1 MNRILGEL
9 QSRVR
14 LQAVVLT
21 ISPGKP
27 PSSNTFQVY
36 GASPLNG
43 VIKNHQDRI
52 VQELE
57 SHLKKVELT
66 ATVPQDSTD
75 DQVQRLPSLVI
86 DGIPTPL
93 NKMTNW
99 QLRKFIPQMLKC
111 SEGRPRPG
119 WGKDHMKPVWWPD
132 DVPWKNVRHAD
143 MRSDSE
149 KELKSFRD
157 VLRSIVR
164 NCYKHHNEMD
174 LLLEMGDLN
183 DNGKA
188 GSASSPEVGSELGM
202 PDLPQIP
209 DPPEQTEQ
217 VTLDSTHH
225 PKLIENIQAA
235 DHELA
240 MPDLLQQPPDPAE
253 QMQQVFL
260 NLTQHP
266 ELIQNIQAA
275 DHELG
280 MPDFSQIPD
289 PSEQTEQVTLDLT
302 QHPELIQHI
311 QAADHELGMPDLP
324 QIPDPSEQTE
334 QVTLDLTQHPELI
347 QHIQATDH
355 ELGMP
360 DLPQI
365 PDPSEQTEQVTLDLT
380 QHPELIQ
387 NVQAADHELGMPDLP
402 QIPDPSEQTEQVT
415 LDLTQHPELIQ
426 NIQAADHELGMPDL
440 PQIPDP
446 SEQTEQVT
454 LDLTQH
460 PELIQNVQAA
470 DHELGMPD
478 LLQPPDPAEQMQKV
492 FLDLTQHPELMQ
504 HIQAAISSRMLSPQ
518 YLEST
523 QLVPASLIK
532 PGSVST
538 EAQVA
543 LSAAVSSHQSSATI
557 AGVGSADDTDGL
569 SNHGAPACEMDEE
582 PDAIHLQAWDDNM
595 Q

>member
-1 MNRILGEL
+1 METGPEDVGSEKSPTTPVSDEQVDMAVPVLLKEPDSESSEGSEIDEDELLSDQDELTKQLAAAGTVGVAAAAAIATVKKRGRSKWTFEVDPTIRKRTQTRLIKKMNRILGEL

-99 QLRKFIPQMLKC
+99 QLRAFIPQMLKC

-209 DPPEQTEQ
+209 DPPEETEQ
-217 VTLDSTHH
+217 VTLDSTQH
-225 PKLIENIQAA
+225 PKLIQNIQGA

-240 MPDLLQQPPDPAE
+240 MPGLPQQPPDPAE

-266 ELIQNIQAA
+266 ELIQNIQA
-275 DHELG
+275 
-280 MPDFSQIPD
+280 
-289 PSEQTEQVTLDLT
+289 T
-302 QHPELIQHI
+302 
-311 QAADHELGMPDLP
+311 
-324 QIPDPSEQTE
+324 
-334 QVTLDLTQHPELI
+334 
-347 QHIQATDH
+347 
-355 ELGMP
+355 
-360 DLPQI
+360 
-365 PDPSEQTEQVTLDLT
+365 
-380 QHPELIQ
+380 
-387 NVQAADHELGMPDLP
+387 
-402 QIPDPSEQTEQVT
+402 
-415 LDLTQHPELIQ
+415 
-426 NIQAADHELGMPDL
+426 DHELGMPDL

-504 HIQAAISSRMLSPQ
+504 HIQAAISLKMLSPQ

-582 PDAIHLQAWDDNM
+582 PDTIHLQARDDNM
-595 Q
+595 QWPLLRHTFPTMASKLAST

>member
-1 MNRILGEL
+1 M
-9 QSRVR
+9 
-14 LQAVVLT
+14 
-21 ISPGKP
+21 
-27 PSSNTFQVY
+27 
-36 GASPLNG
+36 
-43 VIKNHQDRI
+43 
-52 VQELE
+52 QELE
-57 SHLKKVELT
+57 SHLEKVELT

-75 DQVQRLPSLVI
+75 DDQVQRLPSLVM

-99 QLRKFIPQMLKC
+99 HLRKFIPQMLKY
-111 SEGRPRPG
+111 SERRPQPG

-132 DVPWKNVRHAD
+132 SVPWKNVRAD

-149 KELKSFRD
+149 KELRSFTD

-183 DNGKA
+183 DDGKA
-188 GSASSPEVGSELGM
+188 GAASSPEVGSELGM

-235 DHELA
+235 GHELA
-240 MPDLLQQPPDPAE
+240 MPDLPQIPDPSE
-253 QMQQVFL
+253 QTEQVTL
-260 NLTQHP
+260 DLTQHP
-266 ELIQNIQAA
+266 KLIQNIQAA

-302 QHPELIQHI
+302 QHPKLIQNI
-311 QAADHELGMPDLP
+311 QAADHELGMPDLS

-334 QVTLDLTQHPELI
+334 QVTLDLTQHPK
-347 QHIQATDH
+347 
-355 ELGMP
+355 
-360 DLPQI
+360 
-365 PDPSEQTEQVTLDLT
+365 
-380 QHPELIQ
+380 
-387 NVQAADHELGMPDLP
+387 
-402 QIPDPSEQTEQVT
+402 
-415 LDLTQHPELIQ
+415 LIQ

-460 PELIQNVQAA
+460 PKLIQNIQAA

-478 LLQPPDPAEQMQKV
+478 LLQQPPDPAEQMQQV

-504 HIQAAISSRMLSPQ
+504 HIQATISLKILSPQ

-523 QLVPASLIK
+523 QLAPASPIK

-569 SNHGAPACEMDEE
+569 GNHGAPACEMDEE
-582 PDAIHLQAWDDNM
+582 PDTIHLQALDDNM
-595 Q
+595 RWPLLRHTFPTMASKIAST